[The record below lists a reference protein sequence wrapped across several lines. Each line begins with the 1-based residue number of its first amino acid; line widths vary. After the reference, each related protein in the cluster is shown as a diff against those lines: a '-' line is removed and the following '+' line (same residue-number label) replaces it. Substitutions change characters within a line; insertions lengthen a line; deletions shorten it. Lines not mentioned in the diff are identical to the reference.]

1 MSKLTIYNKETI
13 QSKNKITEQLKRLKS
28 GLIAEQTDRNTS
40 INGLQSQ
47 ITGVTNDIAI
57 LENTLSLKEKV
68 ANKSNEIDDSTQLY
82 PSNKAVQTELKV
94 RDANIQQ
101 LATNL
106 QNTADLIPYITQSKG
121 NSTED
126 VMSQDAVTKGFNY
139 IESLMSE

>member
-1 MSKLTIYNKETI
+1 M
-13 QSKNKITEQLKRLKS
+13 
-28 GLIAEQTDRNTS
+28 
-40 INGLQSQ
+40 QSQ

-101 LATNL
+101 LKSLGIDDEEIECYMLGYLL
-106 QNTADLIPYITQSKG
+106 QIYTDFLEIHK
-121 NSTED
+121 
-126 VMSQDAVTKGFNY
+126 KK
-139 IESLMSE
+139 